1 MKKIL
6 LLLLVF
12 ALVIG
17 GIFGFLATRSLGI
30 STGRCLVV
38 DEDTVMLVKD
48 NSPIVMHPRSAG
60 RIPADLSTGDEIL
73 VIHDGIQESFPAGT
87 GVYAVVR
94 LESGSMEDIPAGVIE
109 QLKELGWL
117 S

>member
-1 MKKIL
+1 MKKVLIIL
-6 LLLLVF
+6 LIF
-12 ALVIG
+12 ALGIG

-38 DEDTVMLVKD
+38 DGETVMLVKD
-48 NSPIVMHPRSAG
+48 STPIVMHPRGAG
-60 RIPADLSTGDEIL
+60 RIPADLSTGDKIL
-73 VIHDGIQESFPAGT
+73 VIHNGIQESFPAGT

-94 LESGSMEDIPAGVIE
+94 LESGSMGDVPAEVIE